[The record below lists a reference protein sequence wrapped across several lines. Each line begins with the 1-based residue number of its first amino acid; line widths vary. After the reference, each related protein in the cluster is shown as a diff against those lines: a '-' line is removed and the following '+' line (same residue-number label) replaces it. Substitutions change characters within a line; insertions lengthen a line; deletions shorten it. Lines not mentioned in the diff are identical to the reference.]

1 VKKYVYIKTKYKN
14 MQIVE
19 KILEVIIEKTL
30 LNIAK
35 NKYKFIIR

>member
-1 VKKYVYIKTKYKN
+1 